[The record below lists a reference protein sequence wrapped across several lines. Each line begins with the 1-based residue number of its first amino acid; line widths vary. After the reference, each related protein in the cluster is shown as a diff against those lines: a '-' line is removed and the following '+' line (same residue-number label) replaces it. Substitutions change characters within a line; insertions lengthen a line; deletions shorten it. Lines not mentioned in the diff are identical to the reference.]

1 MVVFKTSDLRIDA
14 LAGGPVYQQS
24 STPVRLW
31 LTDERILVILLPLQY
46 FYLTGDYFQQH
57 FIKIA
62 WCLAQFLRYGHVI
75 STVSGYLYVF
85 CHLLYWIGGDDS
97 TFLQEHFSGLTRI
110 FANPSIWTLLVLLRV
125 NRDFASTEGYFYTTG
140 VQVTLFEHF
149 NVFLMSSNGLYR
161 WISLYHQPRSPF
173 LYSISIFHIY

>member
-1 MVVFKTSDLRIDA
+1 MFCKKMVEM
-14 LAGGPVYQQS
+14 
-24 STPVRLW
+24 W
-31 LTDERILVILLPLQY
+31 LL
-46 FYLTGDYFQQH
+46 
-57 FIKIA
+57 
-62 WCLAQFLRYGHVI
+62 
-75 STVSGYLYVF
+75 
-85 CHLLYWIGGDDS
+85 
-97 TFLQEHFSGLTRI
+97 FSGLTRI

-173 LYSISIFHIY
+173 LYSISIFHIYWVIILFEMYSVQICAAMLFCRFAFTYNVFIFMKYFWN